1 MAGDEQMTNLADVL
15 AEAAGR
21 GNVAESVAE
30 TLDKHL
36 TRSTAGTAELMSGL
50 SSQLDQLRQA
60 SQQQAN
66 VLAENTT
73 AVAKNTSTQ
82 GSVELS
88 SVLQPSSILS
98 SVFGG
103 GFGISPLISGIMK
116 LFGGSSD
123 VAETAALVEYEKPEA
138 VDITGGYS
146 RASDNRI
153 HALDYAAGDK
163 LRLMREAAAE
173 NSTASED
180 WSGVAQALMQSL
192 PSSTGTGEAA
202 SRTGAQLATTVL
214 EQLRQTATVTP
225 GWSGSQ
231 TSSASTQAAW
241 ETRPAAGV
249 NNGGGGAAAQIT
261 VQVQAMDSR
270 SFLDHSEEIAQ
281 AVRQAM
287 LNSHGINDVI
297 TEL

>member
-1 MAGDEQMTNLADVL
+1 MAGDEQRVDWREVL
-15 AEAAGR
+15 ATAAGPA
-21 GNVAESVAE
+21 NVAESVAE

-36 TRSTAGTAELMSGL
+36 TRSTAGTADLMSGL

-66 VLAENTT
+66 VQAENTT
-73 AVAKNTSTQ
+73 AVVKNTSTQ
-82 GSVELS
+82 GSLGPS

-98 SVFGG
+98 SIFGG

-116 LFGGSSD
+116 LFGGGGD
-123 VAETAALVEYEKPEA
+123 ETETAALVDYEKPAA

-146 RASDNRI
+146 RADDNRI

-163 LRLMREAAAE
+163 LRLMREAATE

-180 WSGVAQALMQSL
+180 WSGVTQALMQSL
-192 PSSTGTGEAA
+192 PSSTGTGIPL
-202 SRTGAQLATTVL
+202 TTTVL
-214 EQLRQTATVTP
+214 EQLRQTVTATP
-225 GWSGSQ
+225 GWSASQ
-231 TSSASTQAAW
+231 MSSASPQAAW
-241 ETRPAAGV
+241 ETRPAAGG
-249 NNGGGGAAAQIT
+249 NNGGGGAATQIT

>member
-1 MAGDEQMTNLADVL
+1 MAGDEQMTNLAEVL
-15 AEAAGR
+15 AKVAGT
-21 GNVAESVAE
+21 GSVSESVAE

-73 AVAKNTSTQ
+73 AVAQNTNTQ
-82 GSVELS
+82 GSLGLS

-98 SVFGG
+98 SVFGS

-116 LFGGSSD
+116 LFGGGSD
-123 VAETAALVEYEKPEA
+123 EAETAALVEYEKPAA

-146 RASDNRI
+146 RADDNRI

-163 LRLMREAAAE
+163 LRLMREAATE

-180 WSGVAQALMQSL
+180 WSGVTQALMQSL
-192 PSSTGTGEAA
+192 PSNTGTGIP
-202 SRTGAQLATTVL
+202 LATTVL
-214 EQLRQTATVTP
+214 EQLRQTATATP
-225 GWSGSQ
+225 GWNASQ
-231 TSSASTQAAW
+231 TSSASTQSSW
-241 ETRPAAGV
+241 ETRPAAGG
-249 NNGGGGAAAQIT
+249 NISGGGAATQIT